1 MSEKDL
7 YKFCLEILNRET
19 KREYDRLLYSLGWY
33 HGYLRRV
40 NEYLDYLKR
49 VLSSS
54 DKEIYEGIINR
65 TKVDD
70 FLNQDGIGFTSLRVV
85 IAGGVSSP
93 RYWEIIRDCDPELQE
108 KLNKIE
114 KKIDLINEAFDKIF
128 DIREKF
134 LDKRSSVEN
143 FHRERVRR
151 GLYDELLIKYFLE
164 HE

>member
-7 YKFCLEILNRET
+7 YKFCLEMLNREA
-19 KREYDRLLYSLGWY
+19 KREYDRLRYSLDWY

-40 NEYLDYLKR
+40 NEFLDYLKR
-49 VLSSS
+49 FLSSS

-65 TKVDD
+65 TKDD
-70 FLNQDGIGFTSLRVV
+70 EFFNQDGIGFTSLHVV

-128 DIREKF
+128 NVREKF
-134 LDKRSSVEN
+134 LSKRYDVKK
-143 FHRERVRR
+143 FHEERAKR
-151 GLYDELLIKYFLE
+151 GLYNELLIKYFMK

>member
-7 YKFCLEILNRET
+7 YKFCLEMLNREA
-19 KREYDRLLYSLGWY
+19 KREYTRLQYTLDWY

-40 NEYLDYLKR
+40 NKYLDYLKR
-49 VLSSS
+49 ILSFS
-54 DKEIYEGIINR
+54 DKEIYEVITNR
-65 TKVDD
+65 TKIDE
-70 FLNQDGIGFTSLRVV
+70 FLEQDGIGFTSL
-85 IAGGVSSP
+85 IAIVKDGVSSP

-114 KKIDLINEAFDKIF
+114 KKIDLINETLDKIF

-134 LDKRSSVEN
+134 LGKCSGVEN
-143 FHRERVRR
+143 FHRERVRH
-151 GLYDELLIKYFLE
+151 GLYDELLIKYFIE